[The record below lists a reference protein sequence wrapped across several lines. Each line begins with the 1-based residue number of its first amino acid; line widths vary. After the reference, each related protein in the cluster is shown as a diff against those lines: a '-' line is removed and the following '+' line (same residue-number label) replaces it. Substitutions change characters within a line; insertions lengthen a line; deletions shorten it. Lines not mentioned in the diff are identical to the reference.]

1 MVVSSLFKVHIV
13 CSACCRH
20 GSEFLTD
27 GKALTISSISV
38 VLTQLEQTVL
48 LFAAL
53 NARTPAPKKEFIQQQ
68 SVELISK
75 GKFECVD
82 KEGKLETISSPV
94 PTPSDYVDSKWLKWA
109 EETTQ
114 QNAEDMKEKKIWLTL
129 PTKAENE
136 EAWKKALELANNW

>member
-1 MVVSSLFKVHIV
+1 M
-13 CSACCRH
+13 
-20 GSEFLTD
+20 
-27 GKALTISSISV
+27 

-48 LFAAL
+48 LFTAL

-75 GKFECVD
+75 SEFECVD

-94 PTPSDYVDSKWLKWA
+94 PTPSDYVDLKWLKWA
-109 EETTQ
+109 EETTR

-129 PTKAENE
+129 PTQAENE